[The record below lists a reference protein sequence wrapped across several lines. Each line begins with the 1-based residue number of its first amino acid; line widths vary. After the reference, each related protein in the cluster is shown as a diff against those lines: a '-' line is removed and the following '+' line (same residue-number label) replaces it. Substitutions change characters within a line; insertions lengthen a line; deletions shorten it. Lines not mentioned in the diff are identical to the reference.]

1 MRILLKKVLEKFLL
15 VLFFVVIIFGNIVLI
30 YNLKNKF
37 VNINENYNI
46 SDIIDNS
53 KYISIKNVNEN
64 LVTSIEDINK
74 KNELKN
80 ILENIKIRESKINS
94 IDKDQKIDFSIF
106 IIDSNEKEN
115 FINLLNNEI
124 MVNNKIYECDFNISS
139 KLKEIMK

>member
-46 SDIIDNS
+46 SDIIDDS

>member
-37 VNINENYNI
+37 VN
-46 SDIIDNS
+46 
-53 KYISIKNVNEN
+53 
-64 LVTSIEDINK
+64 
-74 KNELKN
+74 
-80 ILENIKIRESKINS
+80 INS